1 MSALPNA
8 AAQAAAVTACTR
20 AVLVHAVVLQRLFI
34 RLPSSVV
41 TLDGAGELL
50 RPVPSTRP
58 ARALV
63 TEFMPDADENSELL
77 NVTPGNTCAAYDG
90 VFTMTLQYWIAS
102 CAIPT

>member
-20 AVLVHAVVLQRLFI
+20 AVLVHAVVLQRLLI

-58 ARALV
+58 ASALV
-63 TEFMPDADENSELL
+63 TEFIPDAEENSEPL

-102 CAIPT
+102 WAIPT